1 MLLNEL
7 FEQSGKTAAVTFG
20 RLNPPTSGH
29 QKLVDAVS
37 KQKADAHFLFVS
49 QTQKTSGK
57 NQTRLSNPIPF
68 DTKLEFVKKAF
79 PSIDI
84 GDTSVST
91 AIGMLQYLEKQGF
104 ENVIFVGGSD
114 RVEAFTELFNKQN
127 GVDYNF
133 KSIKIASSGAR
144 DPDAE
149 GAEGMSASKMR
160 AAAIADDIEL
170 FKTGLPAGL
179 QGDAE
184 EVFSAVRQGLEPWL
198 EEKEVGE
205 GWDDVKKFGKKA
217 AVAGAIGLGA
227 LGGGG
232 AYAQSSGEDYLPDI
246 VAHVKFKV
254 NGKEI
259 SKDINLGT
267 QYKSPREAAE
277 ALEKFLRS
285 KGIKYFEYDLERVK
299 PKDDDYMDKT
309 PYSKNNAVGEA
320 ISLKKLRAAGGPE
333 TPANRD
339 LSDRLKQGMS
349 SKPPNLV
356 AKNASATI
364 GGGGA
369 GAHTNAKKT
378 ANDIRGQKHKAK
390 QYEEGVAE
398 GSMDDGAI
406 WNRYGHY
413 NAQDLIG
420 EFPNLSPEDAQTIA
434 NFAEYGWTNG
444 LNRQEYRD
452 QVVQRVKAAMG
463 QQGVEE
469 AKSASRRWHDALQRE
484 KERRERNERAGQKLL
499 NPKKKEEPKEKDV
512 EEAAPPTA
520 KGERMVKHIK
530 KGYANDGKLTDKER
544 SIAYATAWKAHNKS

>member
-1 MLLNEL
+1 MKLLEL
-7 FEQSGKTAAVTFG
+7 FEQSGKTAAVAFG
-20 RLNPPTSGH
+20 RMNPPTIGH
-29 QKLVDAVS
+29 QKVVEAIL

-49 QTQKTSGK
+49 QTHKPTGK
-57 NQTRLSNPIPF
+57 NKTRLENPLPF
-68 DTKLEFVKKAF
+68 DVKLGFIQQAF
-79 PSIDI
+79 PNIDI

-91 AIGMLQYLEKQGF
+91 AIGLLQYLEKQGF
-104 ENVIFVGGSD
+104 DNVVFVAGSD
-114 RVEAFTELFNKQN
+114 RVGAFTELFNNQN
-127 GVDYNF
+127 GVDYNL
-133 KSIKIASSGAR
+133 KSIKVVSSGAR

-160 AAAIADDIEL
+160 AAAIEDDFDA

-179 QGDAE
+179 QGNAE

-198 EEKEVGE
+198 NQEAVPE

-227 LGGGG
+227 LGSGG

-254 NGKEI
+254 DGKDI

-267 QYKSPREAAE
+267 TYRSPREAAA

-285 KGIKYFEYDLERVK
+285 KGIKYFEYELERVK

-309 PYSKNNAVGEA
+309 PYSKTNTVGEA

-333 TPANRD
+333 TPANKD

-349 SKPPNLV
+349 SKPRNFV
-356 AKNASATI
+356 SKNASATI

-398 GSMDDGAI
+398 
-406 WNRYGHY
+406 
-413 NAQDLIG
+413 
-420 EFPNLSPEDAQTIA
+420 
-434 NFAEYGWTNG
+434 
-444 LNRQEYRD
+444 
-452 QVVQRVKAAMG
+452 
-463 QQGVEE
+463 

-484 KERRERNERAGQKLL
+484 KERRERNERAGQELL

-512 EEAAPPTA
+512 KEVAPPTA

-530 KGYANDGKLTDKER
+530 KGYADDGKLTDKER